1 MKRIILSFLDFF
13 LAREFLLPI
22 NTILL
27 KLFLRFIGYNQY
39 RNLASSIGEK
49 NFLDKVCKENPKI
62 CIDIGANKGEYSKYI
77 LENSK
82 SKVVAFEPFPKSFKK
97 LQFIKKN
104 YVSRFYPYNIGIGE
118 KEKTEKLYYDKNNLQ
133 WANFNPEVRK
143 IDYLKNSK
151 LSVSC
156 KISSL
161 DYFLNKNK
169 YLIKNKINLIK
180 IDTEGY
186 ELEVL
191 MGAKKTIN
199 KFKPKYIQIE
209 YNWHHLFKNVNLYTF
224 SKILK
229 GYRVYKIF
237 PFSKNL
243 IKINPEKPENNYF
256 NYSNIVFIKK

>member
-1 MKRIILSFLDFF
+1 MFV
-13 LAREFLLPI
+13 
-22 NTILL
+22 TY
-27 KLFLRFIGYNQY
+27 KLT
-39 RNLASSIGEK
+39 E
-49 NFLDKVCKENPKI
+49 
-62 CIDIGANKGEYSKYI
+62 
-77 LENSK
+77 
-82 SKVVAFEPFPKSFKK
+82 KSFKK